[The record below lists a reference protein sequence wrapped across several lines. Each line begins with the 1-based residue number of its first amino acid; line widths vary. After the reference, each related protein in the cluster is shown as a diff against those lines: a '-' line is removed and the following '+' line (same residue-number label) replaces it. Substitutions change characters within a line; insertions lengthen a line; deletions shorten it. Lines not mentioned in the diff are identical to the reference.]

1 MTVRLVVTRIRSSDS
16 PKFSRLPF
24 VYFVCFVLKFF
35 LECYALIPCLKRMTM
50 LKFCRRPMILI
61 LISLLCG
68 PSAWADE
75 PGFRPLFNGKDLS
88 GWEGDL
94 SLWKVADNTIVGD
107 SAGIQHNQFLMSK
120 EEFGD
125 FELKLEFRLKDGV
138 GNSGVQFRTKRIPN
152 STEVS
157 GYQADIGENFWGC
170 LYDESR
176 RNKVLV
182 KPPADF
188 EKSLKKGDWNEYFI
202 RANGDH
208 IVLKVNGVTTVDY
221 KEPDAEIARKGIL
234 ALQVHSGGPLKVEF
248 RNIRI
253 KPLGE

>member
-1 MTVRLVVTRIRSSDS
+1 M
-16 PKFSRLPF
+16 SR
-24 VYFVCFVLKFF
+24 
-35 LECYALIPCLKRMTM
+35 
-50 LKFCRRPMILI
+50 
-61 LISLLCG
+61 LLCG
-68 PSAWADE
+68 LLLLFVSAILDVPIVRGDDA
-75 PGFRPLFNGKDLS
+75 GFRSLFNGKDLS

-94 SLWKVADNTIVGD
+94 SLWKVADNAIIGD
-107 SAGIQHNQFLMSK
+107 SAGIKHNQFLVTRD
-120 EEFGD
+120 EFGD
-125 FELKLEFRLKDGV
+125 FELKLEFRLKEGI

-157 GYQADIGENFWGC
+157 GYQADIGENYWGC

-182 KPPADF
+182 KAPADF

-202 RANGDH
+202 RAEGDH

-221 KEPDAEIARKGIL
+221 KELDAAIARKGVV

-253 KPLGE
+253 KTLVE

>member
-1 MTVRLVVTRIRSSDS
+1 MIKL
-16 PKFSRLPF
+16 
-24 VYFVCFVLKFF
+24 
-35 LECYALIPCLKRMTM
+35 
-50 LKFCRRPMILI
+50 FCRRSLVFILPI
-61 LISLLCG
+61 VCG
-68 PSAWADE
+68 IVSAGE

-88 GWEGDL
+88 GWDGDL
-94 SLWKVADNTIVGD
+94 SLWKVVDEAIVGD
-107 SAGIQHNQFLMSK
+107 SAGIKHNQFLVTT

-157 GYQADIGENFWGC
+157 GYQADIGESYWGC

-182 KPPADF
+182 KPPAEF
-188 EKSLKKGDWNEYFI
+188 EKTLKKGDWNEYTI
-202 RANGDH
+202 WAEGDH

-221 KEPDAEIARKGIL
+221 VEPDAAIARQGII

-248 RNIRI
+248 RKIRI
-253 KPLGE
+253 KPLGQ